1 MNKICKI
8 RIAIIEDHQLTRL
21 GIRKLLEQKEE
32 IVVVG
37 EAENAVTGLEMLKKV
52 QPDIAIIDIGLPDK
66 DGIQLTQELKA
77 LSPGE
82 NLHTKVLIL
91 TVDNHPESVLAAF
104 AAGADSYC
112 TKYIDFDTLVVALRN
127 TYEGNSWI
135 DPAIARIVLQA
146 PQGNTQLRPHQQN
159 ILPDSQGE
167 KNNTAAYNLSTSEIQ
182 VLRLM
187 VEGCTNVMIA
197 QQLDISLGTVKSH
210 VRNILS
216 KLGAEDRTQAAVRA
230 LRDGLLG

>member
-1 MNKICKI
+1 MNKTCKI
-8 RIAIIEDHQLTRL
+8 RIAIIEDHELSRL
-21 GIRKLLEQKEE
+21 GIKKLLEQKEE

-37 EAENAVTGLEMLKKV
+37 EAANGVTGMEMLKKV

-112 TKYIDFDTLVVALRN
+112 TKYVDFDTLVVALRN
-127 TYEGNSWI
+127 TYEGNCWI
-135 DPAIARIVLQA
+135 DPAIAWIVLQA
-146 PQGNTQLRPHQQN
+146 AQRNTQLRPDEQN
-159 ILPDSQGE
+159 ILPDSQGQ
-167 KNNTAAYNLSTSEIQ
+167 KNNTAAYNLSTREIQ

-187 VEGCTNVMIA
+187 VDGCTNCMIA

-216 KLGAEDRTQAAVRA
+216 KLGADDRTQAAVRA

>member
-8 RIAIIEDHQLTRL
+8 RIAIIEDHELSRL

-37 EAENAVTGLEMLKKV
+37 EAANAVTGLEMLKKV

-91 TVDNHPESVLAAF
+91 TVHNHPESVLAAF

-112 TKYIDFDTLVVALRN
+112 TKYVDFDTLVVALRK

-135 DPAIARIVLQA
+135 DPSIAGIVLQA
-146 PQGNTQLRPHQQN
+146 AQGN

-167 KNNTAAYNLSTSEIQ
+167 KNNIAAYNLSTREIQ

-197 QQLDISLGTVKSH
+197 QQLNISPGTVKSH

-216 KLGAEDRTQAAVRA
+216 KLGADDRTQAAVRA
-230 LRDGLLG
+230 LRDGLLS

>member
-8 RIAIIEDHQLTRL
+8 RIAIIEDHELIRL
-21 GIRKLLEQKEE
+21 GIRTLLEQKEE

-37 EAENAVTGLEMLKKV
+37 EAANGVTGLEMLRKV
-52 QPDIAIIDIGLPDK
+52 KPDIAIIDIGLPDK

-91 TVDNHPESVLAAF
+91 TVDNHPESVMAAF
-104 AAGADSYC
+104 AAGANSYC
-112 TKYIDFDTLVVALRN
+112 TKYVDFDTLVVALRN
-127 TYEGNSWI
+127 TYVGNSWI
-135 DPAIARIVLQA
+135 DPTIAGIVLQA
-146 PQGNTQLRPHQQN
+146 AQRNTQLRPDECN
-159 ILPDSQGE
+159 ILPDSQGQ
-167 KNNTAAYNLSTSEIQ
+167 KNNTAASNLSAREIQ

-187 VEGCTNVMIA
+187 VDGCTNGMIA
-197 QQLDISLGTVKSH
+197 QQLDISLWTVKSH

-216 KLGAEDRTQAAVRA
+216 KLGADDRTQAVVRA